1 MALRKGFR
9 CMTVLIVDDDGWAR
23 ALLGRILEK
32 NGYLTLQ
39 AEDGAEALTIYQS
52 SSLDLIITDIQ
63 MPKVSG
69 IELISSVRKM
79 NGEKSRIPII
89 ALTSG
94 SQEIGDEAIK
104 VGADMVGF
112 KPADFKRVS
121 SLVDRLFQ
129 QSANG

>member
-1 MALRKGFR
+1 
-9 CMTVLIVDDDGWAR
+9 MTVLIVDDDGWAR

>member
-112 KPADFKRVS
+112 KPA
-121 SLVDRLFQ
+121 
-129 QSANG
+129 